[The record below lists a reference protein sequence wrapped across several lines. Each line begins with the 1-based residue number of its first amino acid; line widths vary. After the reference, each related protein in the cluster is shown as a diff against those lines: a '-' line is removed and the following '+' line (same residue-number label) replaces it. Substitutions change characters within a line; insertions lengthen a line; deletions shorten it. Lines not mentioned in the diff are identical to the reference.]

1 MKPQTEPT
9 PPGRSSPR
17 LSRRHVAVRLPHLA
31 GWSDIPA
38 WLVSLAFHLLVFL
51 ALVLWW
57 QPLPQGTGAAQDRPA
72 GIAVVHEVSEGA
84 EVEILGSEGKQNEE
98 SAAGA
103 AEPSEESLADA
114 LSSLPLGAELP
125 EGANDGAASG
135 APSTGGD
142 LGDATLAGNLS
153 GLGGSEAASGT
164 QGGGKAKTSVF
175 GVEGYGDSFVYL
187 FDRSDSMNAGQ
198 AGPLRAAKRELMASL
213 ESLTSVHQFQIVFY
227 NEAPTPYRSSISR
240 NRGMLFASDAEK
252 RQAMRF
258 VSNVVA
264 LGGTEHLDALRLAIA
279 MAPDVIFF
287 LTDADEPVLKADQ
300 LADLVDRCQRAGTTI
315 HAIEF
320 GQGSNP
326 RSGRWIE
333 ALADRTG
340 GEYRYLDATEL
351 TVP

>member
-1 MKPQTEPT
+1 MTPQIEPT

-17 LSRRHVAVRLPHLA
+17 LSRRSVAVRLPQLA

-57 QPLPQGTGAAQDRPA
+57 QPLPQGTGAPQDRPA

-84 EVEILGSEGKQNEE
+84 EVEILGSEGLPNAE
-98 SAAGA
+98 SAAGM
-103 AEPSEESLADA
+103 AEPSEAALADA
-114 LSSLPLGAELP
+114 LSNLSLGAELP
-125 EGANDGAASG
+125 EGANEGAAAG
-135 APSTGGD
+135 ASSTGGD
-142 LGDATLAGNLS
+142 LEDATAAGNLS
-153 GLGGSEAASGT
+153 GLGGSEAASGS

-198 AGPLRAAKRELMASL
+198 AAPLRAAKRELLASL
-213 ESLTSVHQFQIVFY
+213 DSLTSVHQFQIVFY
-227 NEAPTPYRSSISR
+227 NEAPTPYRSSLSR
-240 NRGMLFASDAEK
+240 ARGMLFASDAEK

-264 LGGTEHLDALRLAIA
+264 MGGTEHLDALRLAIS
-279 MAPDVIFF
+279 MSPDVIFF

-300 LADLVDRCQRAGTTI
+300 LADLVERCQRAGTTI

-320 GQGSNP
+320 GKGDNP

-340 GEYRYLDATEL
+340 GEYRYLDTIEL

>member
-1 MKPQTEPT
+1 MTAQTEPT

-17 LSRRHVAVRLPHLA
+17 LSRRSVAVRLPQLA

-57 QPLPQGTGAAQDRPA
+57 QPLPRGTGAIQDRPA

-84 EVEILGSEGKQNEE
+84 EVEILGSNSEQNAEA
-98 SAAGA
+98 AAGM
-103 AEPSEESLADA
+103 AEPSDAALADA
-114 LSSLPLGAELP
+114 LSNLPLGAELP
-125 EGANDGAASG
+125 DGANEGAAAGAS
-135 APSTGGD
+135 STGGD
-142 LGDATLAGNLS
+142 LEDATAAGNLS
-153 GLGGSEAASGT
+153 GLGGSEAASGS

-198 AGPLRAAKRELMASL
+198 AAPLRAAKRELMASL
-213 ESLTSVHQFQIVFY
+213 DSLTSVHQFQIVFY
-227 NEAPTPYRSSISR
+227 NEAPTPYRSSLSR
-240 NRGMLFASDAEK
+240 ARGMLFASDAEK

-264 LGGTEHLDALRLAIA
+264 MGGTEHLDALRLAIS
-279 MAPDVIFF
+279 MSPDVIFF

-300 LADLVDRCQRAGTTI
+300 LADLVERCQRAGTTI

-320 GQGSNP
+320 GKGDNP

-340 GEYRYLDATEL
+340 GEYRYLDTIGL

>member
-1 MKPQTEPT
+1 
-9 PPGRSSPR
+9 
-17 LSRRHVAVRLPHLA
+17 
-31 GWSDIPA
+31 
-38 WLVSLAFHLLVFL
+38 LAFHLLVFL

-57 QPLPQGTGAAQDRPA
+57 QPLPRGTGVTLDRPA

-84 EVEILGSEGKQNEE
+84 DVEILGSEAKQNDE

-103 AEPSEESLADA
+103 AEQSEEALADA

-125 EGANDGAASG
+125 EGVDDGAVAG

-142 LGDATLAGNLS
+142 LGDATGAGNLS
-153 GLGGSEAASGT
+153 GLGGSEASSGS

-213 ESLTSVHQFQIVFY
+213 ASLTSVHQFQIVFY
-227 NEAPTPYRSSISR
+227 NEAPTPYRSSLSR

-264 LGGTEHLDALRLAIA
+264 MGGTEHLDALRLAIA

-287 LTDADEPVLKADQ
+287 LTDADEPALKADQ

-315 HAIEF
+315 HAIEL
-320 GQGSNP
+320 GNGSNP
-326 RSGRWIE
+326 PSGRWIE

-340 GEYRYLDATEL
+340 GEYRYLDAIEL

>member
-1 MKPQTEPT
+1 MKPQAEPT
-9 PPGRSSPR
+9 TPSRPAPR
-17 LSRRHVAVRLPHLA
+17 LSRRSLALRLPQLA
-31 GWSDIPA
+31 GWSDVPA
-38 WLVSLAFHLLVFL
+38 WLISLAFHLLVFL

-57 QPLPQGTGAAQDRPA
+57 QPFPRGSGGVQDRPA

-84 EVEILGSEGKQNEE
+84 EVEILGSDGKQNEE
-98 SAAGA
+98 SAAGMA
-103 AEPSEESLADA
+103 DPSEEVLADA
-114 LSSLPLGAELP
+114 LSNLPLGAELP
-125 EGANDGAASG
+125 EGTGDGAAAGSS
-135 APSTGGD
+135 STGGD
-142 LGDATLAGNLS
+142 LGDATAAGNLS
-153 GLGGSEAASGT
+153 GLGGSEAASGS

-213 ESLTSVHQFQIVFY
+213 DSLSSVHQFQIVFY
-227 NEAPTPYRSSISR
+227 NEAPTPYRSSLSR

-264 LGGTEHLDALRLAIA
+264 MGGTEHLDALRLAIA

-287 LTDADEPVLKADQ
+287 LTDADEPALKADQ

-315 HAIEF
+315 HAIEL
-320 GQGSNP
+320 GNGSNP
-326 RSGRWIE
+326 PSGRWIE

-340 GEYRYLDATEL
+340 GEYRYLDAIEL

>member
-1 MKPQTEPT
+1 MKPQTEPP
-9 PPGRSSPR
+9 PPGRSAPR
-17 LSRRHVAVRLPHLA
+17 LSRRSVAVRLPQLA
-31 GWSDIPA
+31 GWSDVPA
-38 WLVSLAFHLLVFL
+38 WVVSLAFHLLVFL
-51 ALVLWW
+51 WLVLWW
-57 QPLPQGTGAAQDRPA
+57 QPLPRGTGAAPDRPA

-84 EVEILGSEGKQNEE
+84 EVEILGSEGMQNEE
-98 SAAGA
+98 SAAGM
-103 AEPSEESLADA
+103 AEPSDEVLADA
-114 LSSLPLGAELP
+114 LSNLPLGAELP
-125 EGANDGAASG
+125 EGANDGAVAG

-142 LGDATLAGNLS
+142 LGDATAAGNLS
-153 GLGGSEAASGT
+153 GLGGSEAASGS
-164 QGGGKAKTSVF
+164 QGVGKAKTSVF

-213 ESLTSVHQFQIVFY
+213 NSLTSVHQFQIVFY
-227 NEAPTPYRSSISR
+227 NEAPTPYRSSLSR

-264 LGGTEHLDALRLAIA
+264 MGGTEHLDALRLAIS

-300 LADLVDRCQRAGTTI
+300 LADLVDRCQRAGTTV

-320 GQGSNP
+320 GKGDNP

-333 ALADRTG
+333 ALAERTG
-340 GEYRYLDATEL
+340 GEYRYLDTIEL